1 MGLVERE
8 KGVIPQ
14 ILPLERS
21 PESGPCNESTN
32 ATTEIPE
39 FLLKQREFVYKRVT
53 ELQKDELWK
62 WNRIFK
68 SYMFGGNQIS
78 IMSPVSQ
85 VTDKTV
91 SLQSSFYTV
100 TLKYCSNTAM

>member
-14 ILPLERS
+14 ILPLECS
-21 PESGPCNESTN
+21 PESGPCNGSTN

-39 FLLKQREFVYKRVT
+39 FLLKQREFMYKRAS

-62 WNRIFK
+62 WNRLFE
-68 SYMFGGNQIS
+68 SYIFGGNQIAV
-78 IMSPVSQ
+78 MSPVSQ
-85 VTDKTV
+85 ITDMTV
-91 SLQSSFYTV
+91 SL
-100 TLKYCSNTAM
+100 